1 MKAVLERIIEADSRI
16 LKTPAPF
23 IGLSSLSAS
32 SVDIKVRV
40 WTKTE
45 AYWDVYFDMNK
56 IVYDTFNKEGI
67 GFPFPQLTV
76 HQGKRNKITHPKNR
90 SVPFHLPK
98 PQALQTERDA
108 ALFIKYSYILPELQ
122 KGIRNILIKSN
133 SLTFNNALGGGVIK
147 KENSY
152 LSHRSHRGC
161 TVNQKHKTQ
170 QLNNLMRLKTFIITG
185 LTGLLCSCTHA
196 QQAQYWK
203 ETPYDLENVD
213 FDTDVAKF
221 FSKAQAITD
230 TTTFLTDNPLKYIL
244 EKHTLGDTVI
254 YDYEVNGVKYS
265 EKVAKYGKIIFPYI
279 AMIADEQRK
288 MAGLISKT
296 YINNPQT
303 LDLLISSLAKQYGWE
318 ATVIRQ
324 YKKTIL
330 VWEKDGKKVVLRAME
345 PGNEDPTT
353 AIFITKDQKR
363 QNHKHRNQATA
374 HPQVVSGNA
383 VHRPYRLC
391 PCHRGMYGLW

>member
-1 MKAVLERIIEADSRI
+1 
-16 LKTPAPF
+16 
-23 IGLSSLSAS
+23 
-32 SVDIKVRV
+32 
-40 WTKTE
+40 
-45 AYWDVYFDMNK
+45 
-56 IVYDTFNKEGI
+56 
-67 GFPFPQLTV
+67 
-76 HQGKRNKITHPKNR
+76 
-90 SVPFHLPK
+90 
-98 PQALQTERDA
+98 
-108 ALFIKYSYILPELQ
+108 
-122 KGIRNILIKSN
+122 
-133 SLTFNNALGGGVIK
+133 
-147 KENSY
+147 
-152 LSHRSHRGC
+152 
-161 TVNQKHKTQ
+161 
-170 QLNNLMRLKTFIITG
+170 MRLKTFIITG

-324 YKKTIL
+324 YKKNIL

-345 PGNEDPTT
+345 PGNEGPTT
-353 AIFITKDQKR
+353 AIFITKDQNGKIINIETKP
-363 QNHKHRNQATA
+363 QPTHKWYPVTLYIVRTDYARVIAECTGYGEWENFYDYELEPRSIRNYKGICSEEVIVDIDPSAEGFNFPGGTLPVFTTVTGEKSNNQTFFSEFGRFLIA
-374 HPQVVSGNA
+374 HLEPGIPEYGEVTMRFIIDREGKAKNVEIKGEGGYGAIMAMDNLPLFKPA
-383 VHRPYRLC
+383 ALNGREVGVRLTLTV
-391 PCHRGMYGLW
+391 RFNSYF